1 MEFYKISED
10 ELDRITSKINIF
22 STGVILWLRENRD
35 YLLQEDIDK
44 ILSITQVCDTQLQ
57 TILQSYRK
65 ILIRKDG
72 GKLAITKIKSL
83 TSS

>member
-57 TILQSYRK
+57 TILRSYRK